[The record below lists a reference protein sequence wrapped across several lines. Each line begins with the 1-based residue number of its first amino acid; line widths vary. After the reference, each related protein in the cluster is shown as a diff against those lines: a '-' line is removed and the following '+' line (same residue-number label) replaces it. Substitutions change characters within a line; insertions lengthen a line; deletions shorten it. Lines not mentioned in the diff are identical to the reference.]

1 LVIGPPGTGKTTIVT
16 TLALLKHTLTGM
28 HILYMTQKRG
38 DAIGSVVMPRVDWKC
53 VSDNLHMVF
62 GAYEELESRPGISLL
77 LSRAYRFKSVNS
89 YVKYLRL
96 LTSKPGNVHA
106 MWLLSRL
113 YLIKDYIG
121 APGNYRGVK
130 TVILSRSMRGTYVAM
145 LMIINAMCSDK
156 RDELVILDDIM
167 TLPIRESMI
176 LMITRMTRGITN
188 MWTVLHGIGKLNV
201 EELNVPTI
209 ITSHSGLAKL
219 TSRYTVILNSI
230 DEDEALYIGI
240 SEKLKI
246 NLNHVREL
254 RQELTSNL
262 DKGTGV
268 NP

>member
-113 YLIKDYIG
+113 I
-121 APGNYRGVK
+121 PN
-130 TVILSRSMRGTYVAM
+130 
-145 LMIINAMCSDK
+145 
-156 RDELVILDDIM
+156 
-167 TLPIRESMI
+167 
-176 LMITRMTRGITN
+176 
-188 MWTVLHGIGKLNV
+188 
-201 EELNVPTI
+201 
-209 ITSHSGLAKL
+209 
-219 TSRYTVILNSI
+219 
-230 DEDEALYIGI
+230 
-240 SEKLKI
+240 
-246 NLNHVREL
+246 
-254 RQELTSNL
+254 
-262 DKGTGV
+262 
-268 NP
+268 